1 MPSFLARCLGSTR
14 VFLQSSTFPRCSG
27 HCWVACPARRY
38 SRLWVSMAPRL
49 RPVLLPPAAWS
60 CTSPTQDHPVQIVR
74 NGGGQLEQGG
84 IAFHWDTDVIDVG
97 YLQVSPVHHQYSLC
111 IHSCSVNKTF
121 ICTCMQ
127 GDWVSRPAR
136 PQSVWPRGQCC
147 SFPVQSPKY

>member
-1 MPSFLARCLGSTR
+1 MPSFLAQCLGSTR

-84 IAFHWDTDVIDVG
+84 IAFHCDTDVIDAG

-111 IHSCSVNKTF
+111 IHSCSVNIHLYVHAGRLSIT
-121 ICTCMQ
+121 
-127 GDWVSRPAR
+127 A
-136 PQSVWPRGQCC
+136 GQATECVAALAMLQL
-147 SFPVQSPKY
+147 SSAIT